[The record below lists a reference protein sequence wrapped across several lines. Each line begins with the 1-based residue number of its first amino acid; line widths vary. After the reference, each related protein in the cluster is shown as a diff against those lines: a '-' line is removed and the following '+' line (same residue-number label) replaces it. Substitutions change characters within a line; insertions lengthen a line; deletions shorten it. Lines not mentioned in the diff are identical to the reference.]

1 MEERREFIR
10 LDSVAKPDTA
20 KERRGYVRLDAS
32 SEILYVV
39 EGRNER
45 PKMVLLQDI
54 SIDGLR
60 LFCHEILKENEI
72 LKITL
77 RIPGIEGLFKVKGK
91 VKWQQKIDDDV
102 YNTGIQ
108 FVQIEAQDKEKLGNF
123 IKEKVGRIEEDRQNV
138 RCALNAA
145 VKYSLASTPANEQH
159 CFTIDISATGL
170 KLLVKEKMERA
181 TKLQLSFNLPED
193 INRIVAEAEIAWIK
207 PMKDELFEVGV
218 KFLSISEGDQKR
230 LSLYIKKSLGVEK

>member
-10 LDSVAKPDTA
+10 LDSAAKPDTA

-32 SEILYVV
+32 SEILYAV

-45 PKMVLLQDI
+45 PKMVLLQDV

-60 LFCHEILKENEI
+60 LFCHEILKENDV

-77 RIPGIEGLFKVKGK
+77 RIPGIEGLLKVKGK

-108 FVQIEAQDKEKLGNF
+108 FTQIEAQDKEKLANF
-123 IKEKVGRIEEDRQNV
+123 IKGKVGRVEEDRQNV
-138 RCALNAA
+138 RCALNAS
-145 VKYSLASTPANEQH
+145 VKYVLATASANEQH
-159 CFTIDISATGL
+159 CFTIDISSTGL
-170 KLLVKEKMERA
+170 KILVKEKLEREA
-181 TKLQLSFNLPED
+181 KLQLSFNLPED
-193 INRIVAEAEIAWIK
+193 VGSIVVEGEIAWVK
-207 PMKDELFEVGV
+207 PVKEELFEVGV
-218 KFLSISEGDQKR
+218 KFLSISEGDRKR
-230 LSLYIKKSLGVEK
+230 LSLYIKNSLGVEK